1 MKNIVDLLVNLLR
14 RLVVNCERGPV
25 GHHLD
30 LFRVALDSEGINL
43 GLVNLAGVFLRYGE
57 ANQNSHPL

>member
-1 MKNIVDLLVNLLR
+1 MKDIVDLLVNLLW
-14 RLVVNCERGPV
+14 RLVVNCEGRSV

-30 LFRVALDSEGINL
+30 LFRVAFDSEGVNL
-43 GLVNLAGVFLRYGE
+43 GLVNLASVFLRYGE